1 MKSKTVI
8 YFQVVHLKKSYKTT
22 PAGVPKS
29 HFSLFSNVHKITFYL
44 LLIVLPVYASSQP
57 LTTRILFHIFFQVIE
72 SAQANKISL
81 NCYLVFY
88 NSEESSFTHFNSNQD
103 KVI

>member
-1 MKSKTVI
+1 M
-8 YFQVVHLKKSYKTT
+8 
-22 PAGVPKS
+22 
-29 HFSLFSNVHKITFYL
+29 
-44 LLIVLPVYASSQP
+44 IVLPVYASSQP
-57 LTTRILFHIFFQVIE
+57 LTTRFLFHIFSQVIE

-88 NSEESSFTHFNSNQD
+88 NSEESPFTHFNSNQD